1 MKSEYLVTLNAD
13 GPASEPVF
21 AAPWQAQAFAMAVHL
36 HARGVFT
43 WPEWAEALAHQIAA
57 APAVDSADDD
67 ASVYYRQWLAALEH
81 LVEARGVA
89 SVTEL
94 QRCAAAWDEA
104 AERTPHGQP
113 IELRASDYARTPS
126 P

>member
-1 MKSEYLVTLNAD
+1 MKRGDPLAIGAD

-36 HARGVFT
+36 HARGVFS
-43 WPEWAEALAHQIAA
+43 WPEWAEALAQQIAA
-57 APAVDSADDD
+57 QPPVDSADDE
-67 ASVYYRQWLAALEH
+67 ASVYYRQWLAALEQ

-89 SVTEL
+89 SQGEL

-113 IELRASDYARTPS
+113 IELRPSDYAGRSQP
-126 P
+126 